1 MATETETGSEA
12 GVTTNVEGVGDATG
26 GSSFEDLLDFAE
38 TVPSLVEEGK
48 GSEEAGDE
56 GFKGAEGTSEKTTA
70 TNQSGTDSD
79 DAGTNADS
87 QNDSGAADADP
98 ADSQPTELEELMAQ
112 NKALLA
118 RLNQLEELALGNVS
132 KQAAEQNQDQ
142 NQGVKTD
149 NLSDSVPSAD
159 TSAKGILEELGVTDL
174 DDVTTDAVTFEKV
187 LQHVVQRAEKN
198 AVERILKAVPQI
210 VSNGVNSAI
219 TTKRVVDSFYEENQ
233 ELTQA
238 KKTVAVLTNEVL
250 AEHPDWTL
258 ENVLGEA
265 GNRTRVLL
273 GLKKRAVANSGGSN
287 NSEDGS
293 GDGSSAQGAP
303 AFAGSTGARGGKQ
316 RPSLSKMQQGVND
329 LLDS

>member
-1 MATETETGSEA
+1 MATETGSEA
-12 GVTTNVEGVGDATG
+12 GVTTIVEGIGDATG
-26 GSSFEDLLDFAE
+26 GSSFEELLDFEE

-48 GSEEAGDE
+48 GSEETGAE
-56 GFKGAEGTSEKTTA
+56 GFEGAEGTPEKTA
-70 TNQSGTDSD
+70 SSDQSGADSD
-79 DAGTNADS
+79 DTGTDADS
-87 QNDSGAADADP
+87 QDDSGTADADP
-98 ADSQPTELEELMAQ
+98 TDSQPTELEELMAQ

-118 RLNQLEELALGNVS
+118 RLGQLEELALGNVS
-132 KQAAEQNQDQ
+132 KQAADQ
-142 NQGVKTD
+142 NQNQEVKTD
-149 NLSDSVPSAD
+149 NINDSVPAAA

-258 ENVLGEA
+258 ENVLSEA

-273 GLKKRAVANSGGSN
+273 GLKKRAVVNSGGIN
-287 NSEDGS
+287 NSEDSSSGS
-293 GDGSSAQGAP
+293 AAQGAP

-316 RPSLSKMQQGVND
+316 RPQLSKMQQGVND
-329 LLDS
+329 LLD